1 MDKRLS
7 RRTTLVAMNRARTPA
22 AALFRRVFFINGL
35 IFTLGTLILALSPA
49 TVSARIKLTEIPVL
63 VVGLAVMLTANAL
76 LLRSSLAPLD
86 RLAASMRRVDP
97 PRRSDRVDDRG
108 NGDLHNLI
116 TSFNAMLDR
125 LETER
130 TTASASALAAQENE
144 RQRIARELHD
154 EIGQTLTV
162 ALLTLKRAVDRAPT
176 AIRGELAD
184 TQETVRASLDEV
196 RGIARRL
203 RPDALEDLGL
213 HSALNALC
221 SEFTQATGIAVVKH
235 VAPQSDRL
243 KPDVEL
249 VCYRIAQESL
259 TNVARHAGAGKV
271 WLDLHA
277 TADQVTLRIADDGV
291 GGVTAEGAGIN
302 GMRERALLVNA
313 DLTITSPDGEG
324 TEVRLVIPA
333 RRTGRL
339 MLAQP
344 ARILLAD
351 DHALVRSGLRMIL
364 DAEPDLH
371 VVAEAADGHEALAAL
386 DHTPTDLAI
395 LDIAMPRMTGLQAA
409 REMNRTH
416 PHVRILILSMYDNE
430 QYFFEALK
438 AGASGLR
445 AQVGGRPRPARGV
458 PGDLAWGA
466 VPVCRCGHRAD
477 SRLSTPRATGGC
489 PAGHHPHTARGRGAQ
504 ADRRGSIRPA
514 RSRPPSASAPRR
526 WTGIERTR
534 WPSSAFATD
543 LP

>member
-1 MDKRLS
+1 
-7 RRTTLVAMNRARTPA
+7 MNRARTPA

-176 AIRGELAD
+176 AIRGELED

-313 DLTITSPDGEG
+313 DLTITSPDGDG

-333 RRTGRL
+333 R
-339 MLAQP
+339 
-344 ARILLAD
+344 
-351 DHALVRSGLRMIL
+351 
-364 DAEPDLH
+364 
-371 VVAEAADGHEALAAL
+371 
-386 DHTPTDLAI
+386 
-395 LDIAMPRMTGLQAA
+395 
-409 REMNRTH
+409 
-416 PHVRILILSMYDNE
+416 
-430 QYFFEALK
+430 
-438 AGASGLR
+438 
-445 AQVGGRPRPARGV
+445 
-458 PGDLAWGA
+458 
-466 VPVCRCGHRAD
+466 
-477 SRLSTPRATGGC
+477 
-489 PAGHHPHTARGRGAQ
+489 GRG
-504 ADRRGSIRPA
+504 D
-514 RSRPPSASAPRR
+514 
-526 WTGIERTR
+526 
-534 WPSSAFATD
+534 
-543 LP
+543 

>member
-1 MDKRLS
+1 
-7 RRTTLVAMNRARTPA
+7 MNRARTPA

-176 AIRGELAD
+176 ALRGELED

-221 SEFTQATGIAVVKH
+221 SEFTQATGIAIVKH

-313 DLTITSPDGEG
+313 DLTITSPDGDG

-333 RRTGRL
+333 R
-339 MLAQP
+339 
-344 ARILLAD
+344 
-351 DHALVRSGLRMIL
+351 
-364 DAEPDLH
+364 
-371 VVAEAADGHEALAAL
+371 
-386 DHTPTDLAI
+386 
-395 LDIAMPRMTGLQAA
+395 
-409 REMNRTH
+409 
-416 PHVRILILSMYDNE
+416 
-430 QYFFEALK
+430 
-438 AGASGLR
+438 
-445 AQVGGRPRPARGV
+445 
-458 PGDLAWGA
+458 
-466 VPVCRCGHRAD
+466 
-477 SRLSTPRATGGC
+477 
-489 PAGHHPHTARGRGAQ
+489 GRG
-504 ADRRGSIRPA
+504 D
-514 RSRPPSASAPRR
+514 
-526 WTGIERTR
+526 
-534 WPSSAFATD
+534 
-543 LP
+543 